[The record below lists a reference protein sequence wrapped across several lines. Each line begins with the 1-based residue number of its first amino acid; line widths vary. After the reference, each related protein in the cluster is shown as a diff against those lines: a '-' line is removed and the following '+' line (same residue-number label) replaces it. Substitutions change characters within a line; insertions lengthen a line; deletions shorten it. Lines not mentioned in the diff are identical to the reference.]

1 MKTFTKESLK
11 NELREIGERGW
22 IKSHRDT
29 LQKRNDGA
37 AGNLLEQLLGIEE
50 NNLPLPNAAEWELKV
65 QRSTTSSLMTLFHM
79 EPSPRGMKFVP
90 QVLLPKYGWK
100 HDEAGQTYMH
110 TERSFRM
117 TMNAGQF
124 TSRGFKVVID
134 PEILRISFDA
144 SQVSSVHEEWLRE
157 VEKVAG
163 LEDLNPAP
171 YWGFEDLRRKIAA
184 KLHNTFYVTAEVRKE
199 DGQEWFRYSKVEML
213 RGFSLQGFLDCLKE
227 GSAYVEF
234 DARTGHNHGTK
245 FRIAQ
250 SSLPRLYESHELVF
264 DLPPVDYVPSG
275 NGEA

>member
-11 NELREIGERGW
+11 NELREIGQRGW

-79 EPSPRGMKFVP
+79 EPSPRGLKFVP

-100 HDEAGQTYMH
+100 HEEAGQTYLH

-124 TSRGFKVVID
+124 TNRGFKVVID
-134 PEILRISFDA
+134 PEVLRISFDA
-144 SQVSSVHEEWLRE
+144 SQVSPVHADWLE
-157 VEKVAG
+157 AVEKTVG
-163 LEDLNPAP
+163 LADLNPAP

-184 KLHNTFYVTAEVRKE
+184 KLHNAFYVTAEVRKK

-264 DLPPVDYVPSG
+264 DL
-275 NGEA
+275 NA